1 MPSKGLAKC
10 SWQKGS
16 LDLVQISVSY
26 SIAVSYAVQRY
37 QWGKGEE
44 KGEKIKTYRLESLLN
59 LSGQRATLEGN
70 DGSGLRV
77 VGDGGAALLAEP
89 APDGVAGVGG
99 ALPLLD
105 GAVDL
110 ELVLEDYSNK
120 GCFVCQLICV

>member
-16 LDLVQISVSY
+16 LLLVQISVSCVVT
-26 SIAVSYAVQRY
+26 VSYLYEDRRKVVRRTTY
-37 QWGKGEE
+37 GL
-44 KGEKIKTYRLESLLN
+44 KILLY
-59 LSGQRATLEGN
+59 LSRERAGLEGN
-70 DGSGLRV
+70 DLGSSLGV

-110 ELVLEDYSNK
+110 ELVLEDYGDE
-120 GCFVCQLICV
+120 GCFVCVSSSVLKS